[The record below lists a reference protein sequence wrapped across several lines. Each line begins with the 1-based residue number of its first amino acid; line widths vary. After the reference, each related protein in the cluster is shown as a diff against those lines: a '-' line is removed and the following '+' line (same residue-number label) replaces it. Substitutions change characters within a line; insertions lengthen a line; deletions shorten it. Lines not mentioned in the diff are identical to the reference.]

1 MHWAI
6 TAILASAVLFLVFRL
21 KVIHS
26 DLRKISRELELNR
39 QGDYNRRITVNTAD
53 KQLMK
58 TAAELNRTLDYQ
70 QQLKNERERAERS
83 LRESV
88 SDIAHDLRTP
98 LTVIRGD
105 LQLLESEEQLPERC
119 REYVDVCKEKADILK
134 EIADSFFELSV
145 LESDTDEVP
154 LEKLN
159 AVNEAAQFIADHE
172 SVITLNGLNPEI
184 LLPDKTLY
192 MMADKRLLTRMLE
205 NLLNNVIKYSSGSFQ
220 FRVTE
225 EENAV
230 AICFSNPAPEL
241 TQADADNL
249 FLRTYRA
256 DRSRS
261 RTGAGLGLYIVRLLA
276 AKQSASAEAEIKE
289 GVLTICLRFIK
300 A

>member
-1 MHWAI
+1 MLWAVI
-6 TAILASAVLFLVFRL
+6 SVLAAVTVLLFFRL
-21 KVIHS
+21 SVIHA
-26 DLRKISRELELNR
+26 DLKTISKELELNR
-39 QGDYNRRITVNTAD
+39 QGDYNRRITVNTID
-53 KQLMK
+53 KQVMK
-58 TAAELNRTLDYQ
+58 TTAEVNRTLDYQ

-105 LQLLESEEQLPERC
+105 LQLLEKEDLTERS
-119 REYVDVCKEKADILK
+119 REYLSVCREKADVLK

-145 LESDTDEVP
+145 LESDNDQVP
-154 LEKLN
+154 LEKVN

-172 SVITLNGLNPEI
+172 AVIRLNALEPEI
-184 LLPDKTLY
+184 ELPDRTIC
-192 MMADKRLLTRMLE
+192 MMADRRLLTRMLE
-205 NLLNNVIKYSSGSFQ
+205 NLLNNVIKYSAGSFR
-220 FRVTE
+220 FSVKE
-225 EENAV
+225 EAETVAV
-230 AICFSNPAPEL
+230 CFSNPAPEL
-241 TQADADNL
+241 SQEDAENL

-276 AKQSASAEAEIKE
+276 AKQSATAQAEIRN
-289 GVLTICLRFIK
+289 GVLTISLRFRK